1 MLLPAFDEPVN
12 NEKSLYFANDW
23 IVVNVTLHRSHRQGD
38 RSART
43 TDRVLKIRV
52 PTGCGN
58 TDFCWS
64 VVYLTWNSTECSVG
78 SFPAVKYSLYVPVE
92 SPVVFRLKI

>member
-43 TDRVLKIRV
+43 TDRVL
-52 PTGCGN
+52 
-58 TDFCWS
+58 
-64 VVYLTWNSTECSVG
+64 
-78 SFPAVKYSLYVPVE
+78 
-92 SPVVFRLKI
+92 